1 MDVGEGIAV
10 SVERGVSDEATVA
23 GRGTGVSVDEGIA
36 SVVGEEQEIR
46 RRMQKAE
53 SRLVLSEGEG
63 MRVTACLCMRG
74 F

>member
-36 SVVGEEQEIR
+36 SGDWGEQEMR
-46 RRMQKAE
+46 RRRQKMENRRRKAE
-53 SRLVLSEGEG
+53 GGKFVA
-63 MRVTACLCMRG
+63 ACLCMGG